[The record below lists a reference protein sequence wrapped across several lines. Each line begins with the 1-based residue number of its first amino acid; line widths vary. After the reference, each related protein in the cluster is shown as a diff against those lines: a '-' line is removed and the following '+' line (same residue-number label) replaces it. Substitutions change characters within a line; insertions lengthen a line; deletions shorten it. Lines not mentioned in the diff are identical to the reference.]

1 MEQAYCKKPRI
12 FYLSPENLILTPV
25 KLVFDVTRKRHIFEK
40 TLFVVF
46 FKTLAGTIGAPCL
59 RVDNFSGLTLVNPK

>member
-1 MEQAYCKKPRI
+1 MEQAYCKKLRN

-40 TLFVVF
+40 KLICCIF
-46 FKTLAGTIGAPCL
+46 
-59 RVDNFSGLTLVNPK
+59 